1 MSQVTNSIRK
11 FQRRCQDG
19 IVRLN
24 AHWGLGERAENFVQL
39 FESYLPCESQVLDIG
54 GGWGFYAD
62 PLARRGHQ
70 VTVLDV
76 VKPGFQKAPVVLYEG
91 RSIPFADRSF
101 DASLLIG
108 ALHHC
113 PDPEAV
119 VREAR
124 RVTRRI
130 LVVVE
135 DLYHH
140 SLGRWWTVVRD
151 QLYNFEFFG
160 HPRQFKKGEEWV
172 NLFERL
178 GFALL
183 EEKQIYTWLAGMRI
197 LNGLFVLKV
206 S

>member
-1 MSQVTNSIRK
+1 M
-11 FQRRCQDG
+11 
-19 IVRLN
+19 RLN
-24 AHWGLGERAENFVQL
+24 DHWGLGERAEGFVRL
-39 FESYLPCESQVLDIG
+39 FDKYLPRGSHVLDIG

-62 PLARRGHQ
+62 PLANRGHQ

-91 RSIPFADRSF
+91 KNIPFTDKSF
-101 DASLLIG
+101 DVSLLIC
-108 ALHHC
+108 ALHHS
-113 PDPEAV
+113 PDPETV
-119 VREAR
+119 IQEAK
-124 RVTRRI
+124 RVTRGI

-140 SLGRWWTVVRD
+140 SLGRWWTIVRD

-172 NLFERL
+172 GVFKRL
-178 GFALL
+178 GFTIL
-183 EEKQIYTWLAGMRI
+183 EETQVYTWLAGMRI
-197 LNGLFVLKV
+197 LNGLFVLQV